1 MVKKI
6 FLVSRCSWTLYNF
19 RAGLM
24 RTLKEEGNIVVG
36 GGASDDGFM
45 SKIELLGIPF
55 KTLPVDKKGINPQA
69 DIKLFIT
76 LYNWYRKERPDI
88 VHHFTIKPV
97 IYGSL
102 AARLAGIPR
111 IINTVTGLGY
121 IFTSEDKKGL
131 KSIVERLYQAAFNA
145 AHLTFFLNQDDFD
158 FFYKKQ
164 LIKNTKYWLLPGEG
178 IDCIHFSPN
187 SNIANQTR
195 ENEKIIF
202 LMSSRLLRDKGVYE
216 FVEAAREVKIFF
228 PETKF
233 LLLGKRDERNPSV
246 ILENELNQW
255 KKENVVDWLG
265 EVSDVRPIISKSDIV
280 VLPSY
285 REGLPRSLLEAAA
298 MEKPLITTDVIGCR
312 NVIEDGITG
321 ILVPVKNSQALAKA
335 MKKMIENPVLR
346 LEMGKAGRKKV
357 IKEFEEKNV
366 ISTILSKY
374 EMN

>member
-24 RTLKEEGNIVVG
+24 RKLKEEGNIVVG

-45 SKIELLGIPF
+45 SKIGLLGIPF

-187 SNIANQTR
+187 SNIENQTR
-195 ENEKIIF
+195 ENEKVIF

-321 ILVPVKNSQALAKA
+321 ILVPVKNSKALAKA

-346 LEMGKAGRKKV
+346 LEMGKAGRKKI